1 MRPLPLR
8 PDLLRLDDDVSDES
22 ISLPTPDEERAM
34 TEEDVPSELPIL
46 TLRNTV
52 LFPGVVMPI
61 TVGRDTS
68 LRLVKDA
75 YARDK
80 RIGVVAQKDSETEEP
95 GPEDLHRTGTVAQ
108 ILKLIKMPDGS
119 KSIVIQGK
127 RRFEIDEFVQT
138 TPYLKAR
145 VRGLSDTV
153 SESDIEVRARIENMK
168 ELAVNIVE
176 LSPHLPSEAALAIR
190 NIESPAFLTH
200 FIASNLQQA
209 SVDDKQAI
217 LDAPTLTERA
227 DLVLAQLKEEIQVLE
242 LSEEI
247 RSRVRTDVDKQ
258 QRDFLLRQQLK
269 AIQDELGEG
278 EDGAAEIGELR
289 ARAAKAPLPAHARKT
304 VEKELSKLARL
315 NPMAPDHG
323 VTRGYVE
330 WILDLPWESYST
342 DHLDLREAAR
352 VLDEDHYGLDKV
364 KRRILEY
371 LAVLKLTGERQ
382 AALTASGAAAV
393 AAAVPSGDGA
403 SGAEAAVNVAI
414 NHEDEFGGQDE
425 SGDLSGDADDGQAAV
440 PTRPAPMRAPI
451 LCLYGPPG
459 VGKTSLGKSIARA
472 LGRQFVRMSLGGV
485 RDEAELRGHRRT
497 YVGALPGRIVQGIKK
512 AGTSNPV
519 FILDEVD
526 KLGSDYRGDP
536 SSAHLEILDPE
547 QNSAFNDH
555 YLELDYDL
563 SKVLFVATANYVEQ
577 IPAPLRDRMEMIEIT
592 GYTHD
597 EKRAIAKQYLVPR
610 QRERNGLGETQFDL
624 TDEALDLVIDG
635 YTRESGVRQLEQMV
649 GSVARG
655 VAARVARGDSDGETV
670 EPGVIDDYL
679 DSRRYYSEVAERTE
693 VPGVATG
700 LAWTPVGGDILFIEA
715 SVSRGSGRMIL
726 TGKLGDVM
734 RESAQAAHSYVRA
747 HAEDLGIPYEA
758 FRYWDLHV
766 HVPAGAIPKDGPS
779 AGTAMLTALTSIFT
793 QRRVRHDTAMTGEI
807 TLRGLVLPV
816 GGIKEKVLAA
826 RRSGITRVV
835 LPERNRTDIDDIRK
849 DAIEGLDVHYVSR
862 MRDVLPLTLEDEPVR
877 DAKAFFAVT
886 DADRDAA
893 RSAPPPPEIVVS
905 APAEAPDGRG

>member
-1 MRPLPLR
+1 MPLFPY
-8 PDLLRLDDDVSDES
+8 RLFDDSTDDSFA
-22 ISLPTPDEERAM
+22 LPTPDEEKAM
-34 TEEDVPSELPIL
+34 DEASVPDELPIL

-75 YARDK
+75 YARD
-80 RIGVVAQKDSETEEP
+80 RQVGVVAQTNPETEEP
-95 GPEDLHRTGTVAQ
+95 GPDDLPKVGTVAQ

-127 RRFEIDEFVQT
+127 RRFEVQEYVQT
-138 TPYLKAR
+138 APYLKAR
-145 VRGLSDTV
+145 VSALPDTPSDD
-153 SESDIEVRARIENMK
+153 EAELRARVEGLK
-168 ELAVNIVE
+168 ALAVQIVE
-176 LSPHLPSEAALAIR
+176 LSPHLPSEAAHAIR
-190 NIESPAFLTH
+190 NIVSPSFLTH
-200 FIASNLQQA
+200 FIASNLQSA
-209 SVDDKQAI
+209 DLAEKQAI
-217 LDAPTLTERA
+217 LEAPTLAERA
-227 DLVLAQLKEEIQVLE
+227 DLVLTQLKNELHMLE

-278 EDGAAEIGELR
+278 EEGAAEVAELR
-289 ARAAKAPLPAHARKT
+289 ERAAKAPLPAHARKAID
-304 VEKELSKLARL
+304 KELTKLSRL
-315 NPMAPDHG
+315 NPMSPDHG

-330 WILDLPWESYST
+330 WVLDLPWESYST
-342 DHLDLREAAR
+342 DHLDLNEAAR
-352 VLDEDHYGLDKV
+352 ILDEDHFGLEKV

-371 LAVLKLTGERQ
+371 LAVLKLKGQR
-382 AALTASGAAAV
+382 AAETNPAATTTDTEEAEEGTDAADPETKEAAPGAR
-393 AAAVPSGDGA
+393 GDGA
-403 SGAEAAVNVAI
+403 SETVDRSF
-414 NHEDEFGGQDE
+414 E
-425 SGDLSGDADDGQAAV
+425 
-440 PTRPAPMRAPI
+440 PMRAPI

-472 LGRQFVRMSLGGV
+472 LGREFVRMSLGGV

-497 YVGALPGRIVQGIKK
+497 YVGALPGRIVQNLKK

-519 FILDEVD
+519 FMLDEVD

-536 SSAHLEILDPE
+536 SSALLEILDPE
-547 QNSAFNDH
+547 QNTAFNDH

-563 SKVLFVATANYVEQ
+563 SKVLFIATANYVEQ

-597 EKRAIAKQYLVPR
+597 EKRAIARQYLLPR
-610 QRERNGLGETQFDL
+610 QRERNGLTEAQFEL
-624 TDEALDLVIDG
+624 TDEALDLVIEG
-635 YTRESGVRQLEQMV
+635 YTRESGVRQLEQMI
-649 GSVARG
+649 GGVARG
-655 VAARVARGDSDGETV
+655 VAARVAREEADGDTV
-670 EPGVIDDYL
+670 TPDEVDDYL
-679 DSRRYYSEVAERTE
+679 DARRYYSDIAERTE

-747 HAEDLGIPYEA
+747 HADVLGIPYDA

-779 AGTAMLTALTSIFT
+779 AGTAMLTALVSIFT

-835 LPERNRTDIDDIRK
+835 LPERNRADVAEIRG
-849 DAIEGLDVHYVSR
+849 DAIAGLDVQYVSR
-862 MRDVLPLTLEDEPVR
+862 MRDVLPLTLEDTPVR
-877 DAKAFFAVT
+877 DPHTYFAVT

-893 RSAPPPPEIVVS
+893 RQAPPLAAEVVVS
-905 APAEAPDGRG
+905 PTPEREDGEGT